1 MSGQRILG
9 FSIQMAKL
17 FDYQT
22 EMRERILEAF
32 GRYDAVMCQMPTGT
46 GKTHVLAAVVG
57 EFAKRHLQI
66 GKGTPTSSPM
76 MVWVVAHRRELIEQ
90 IQRTWETFYLG
101 RRNAPE
107 VKVMSIQWL
116 AKNWDGVGDER
127 PAMIVIDEAHHA
139 LADSYQELFRRYPE
153 AKKLG
158 MTATPYRLS
167 GKGFVGL
174 FDSLLQSRSIP
185 EFIAM
190 KRLSLFD
197 YYAVPQDSKIRRQIA
212 MLKKRGADGDYQ
224 TKELELSLNTP
235 RNIEYLYNSLMRY
248 ARGRR
253 GIVYAININH
263 ARAIADF
270 YVEKGLKCSAI
281 DCNTP
286 SKERSEKV
294 DAFRRGDID
303 VMVNVDIFSEGFD
316 CPEVEFIQLARP
328 TLSLA
333 VYLQQVGRGLR
344 KAKGKKYCV
353 ILDNVGLSRTFGT
366 PIRKWR
372 WDRMFEGK
380 GGNIRIDAGDN
391 RELINHFGYPGKLVD
406 EPMEML
412 ISHED
417 MDMAIKH
424 EGLLVYDSKDSLV
437 GIKLKGRI
445 VARKPVLKVLAYK
458 NDTVALRMKDLSVVL
473 IFPSGKELEMPYD
486 LKDFDFFDDKILRVA
501 TKKSSYFQDLVTNLK
516 FKDCPSIDSY
526 GPITFLNDGTQLW
539 RRLPDYKCAYD
550 NLHGDARWNNYY
562 LKIYGICP
570 ISRKAFIPDV
580 EFGGGYKN
588 YYSPIALFLNETK
601 PYYLAAELPNK
612 SIIVVDPELHYYLV
626 RPDQS
631 RKYLFTATSYQRS
644 KLEFEQWTAKLI
656 K

>member
-1 MSGQRILG
+1 MRL
-9 FSIQMAKL
+9 KL
-17 FDYQT
+17 FDYQV
-22 EMRERILEAF
+22 EMRERILGAF
-32 GRYDAVMCQMPTGT
+32 GKHDAVMCQMPTGT
-46 GKTHVLAAVVG
+46 GKTHVLAAVVN
-57 EFAKRHLQI
+57 EYAKRASDFQN
-66 GKGTPTSSPM
+66 GNTSSESAPIT
-76 MVWVVAHRRELIEQ
+76 VWVVAHRRELIEQ
-90 IQRTWETFYLG
+90 IQRTWKIFYHG
-101 RRNAPE
+101 KRNAPD
-107 VKVMSIQWL
+107 VRVMSIQWL
-116 AKNWDGVGDER
+116 AKNWEKVADER

-139 LADSYQELFRRYPE
+139 LADTYQELFQRYPE

-174 FDSLLQSRSIP
+174 FDTLLQSYCIP

-212 MLKKRGADGDYQ
+212 LLKKRGADGDYQ

-248 ARGRR
+248 AKGRR

-270 YVEKGLKCSAI
+270 YAAKGLKCCAI

-286 SKERSEKV
+286 QKERGELV
-294 DAFRRGDID
+294 EAFRSGDID

-366 PIRKWR
+366 PIRKWQ
-372 WDRMFEGK
+372 WDKMFEGK
-380 GGNIRIDAGDN
+380 AGNIRIDAGDN
-391 RELINHFGYPGKLVD
+391 RELIKHFGYPGNLAD

-412 ISHED
+412 SSHED

-424 EGLLVYDSKDSLV
+424 EGLLVYDSKDTLI

-445 VARKPVLKVLAYK
+445 VSRKPVLKVLAYK
-458 NDTVALRMKDLSVVL
+458 DDTVALRMKDLSTVL
-473 IFPSGKELEMPYD
+473 IFPSGQELKMPSE
-486 LKDFDFFDDKILRVA
+486 LKDFEIFDNKLLRIV
-501 TKKSSYFQDLVTNLK
+501 TKRSSYFLDLITNLT

-526 GPITFLNDGTQLW
+526 GPMTFLNDGTQLW
-539 RRLPDYKCAYD
+539 RRVPDYRCAYD
-550 NLHGDARWNNYY
+550 DLHGDTCWNSYY
-562 LKIYGICP
+562 LKTYGICP
-570 ISRKAFIPDV
+570 ISRNAFIPSV
-580 EFGGGYKN
+580 EFGEVHKID
-588 YYSPIALFLNETK
+588 YSPIALFLDETK

-612 SIIVVDPELHYYLV
+612 SIIVVDTQLHYYLV
-626 RPDQS
+626 KPDQS

-644 KLEFEQWTAKLI
+644 KLEFEQWTAKLT

>member
-1 MSGQRILG
+1 MVRLY
-9 FSIQMAKL
+9 
-17 FDYQT
+17 DYQA

-32 GRYDAVMCQMPTGT
+32 GKHDAVMCQMPTGT
-46 GKTHVLAAVVG
+46 GKTHVLAAVVN
-57 EFAKRHLQI
+57 EWAK
-66 GKGTPTSSPM
+66 GKL
-76 MVWVVAHRRELIEQ
+76 VWVVAHRRELIEQ
-90 IQRTWETFYLG
+90 IQRTWETFYPG
-101 RRNAPE
+101 KRNAPE

-116 AKNWDGVGDER
+116 AKNWEKVADER
-127 PAMIVIDEAHHA
+127 PAMIVIDETHHA
-139 LADSYQELFRRYPE
+139 LADTYQELFRRYPE

-174 FDSLLQSRSIP
+174 FDTLLQSYSIP

-212 MLKKRGADGDYQ
+212 MLKKRGADGDFQ
-224 TKELELSLNTP
+224 TKELEMSLNTP
-235 RNIEYLYNSLMRY
+235 RNIEFLYNSLMRY
-248 ARGRR
+248 AKRRR

-270 YVEKGLKCSAI
+270 YAGKGLKCCAI

-286 SKERSEKV
+286 AKERNEKV
-294 DAFRRGDID
+294 EAFRRGDID

-316 CPEVEFIQLARP
+316 SPEVEFIQLARP

-333 VYLQQVGRGLR
+333 VYLQQIGRGLR

-372 WDRMFEGK
+372 WDKMFEGNA
-380 GGNIRIDAGDN
+380 GNIRIDAGDN
-391 RELINHFGYPGKLVD
+391 RDLIKHFGYPGKLAD

-424 EGLLVYDSKDSLV
+424 EGLLVYDSKDALI

-445 VARKPVLKVLAYK
+445 VARKPVLRVLAYK
-458 NDTVALRMKDLSVVL
+458 NDTVALRMKDLSVAL
-473 IFPSGKELEMPYD
+473 IFPSGQELKMPHD
-486 LKDFDFFDDKILRVA
+486 LKDFDFYDNKILKVI
-501 TKKSSYFQDLVTNLK
+501 TKRGTHYLDLVTNLT
-516 FKDCPSIDSY
+516 FKNCPSIDNY
-526 GPITFLNDGTQLW
+526 GPITFVNDGSRLW
-539 RRLPDYKCAYD
+539 RRIPNCGYTYD
-550 NLHGDARWNNYY
+550 NLHGDTRWNNYY
-562 LKIYGICP
+562 LRIHGVCP
-570 ISRKAFIPDV
+570 ISRNAFIPSVQSDGV
-580 EFGGGYKN
+580 LKN
-588 YYSPIALFLNETK
+588 DYSQIALFPNETV

-612 SIIVVDPELHYYLV
+612 SIIVVNPGLHYYLV
-626 RPDQS
+626 KPDQS
-631 RKYLFTATSYQRS
+631 RKYLFTATSYQQS
-644 KLEFEQWTAKLI
+644 KLEFERWAEKLN